1 MDKRSFLAIAVTF
14 VILLAWQ
21 ILYLGPRQK
30 EVTARRST
38 AMAEKARADSIAAVE
53 RGGDGPSGAR
63 IEIENVA
70 RERGSSEDEGM
81 NAGDAPDADFFA
93 DDTGTPEKRISIDTG
108 KMIVSLTSRGAEI
121 TSVRLPGFKRPDG
134 GEVELVPEG
143 ERGAIALSVEKDGA
157 WKSFSE
163 NLFDV
168 RINGKPA
175 ERGEEIVLSE
185 RGPRAEILFAKRG
198 AGGEAIEKKFVF
210 SRDSYEAE
218 LTVTME
224 RKGELAGT
232 AGYAVSWEPGL
243 ALNEKNE
250 KQERQKIA
258 SLGRVG
264 DEFYKED
271 SGKFAK
277 TGKFEHDGTVFW
289 AGARSRYFIS
299 AIIPGTQRTG
309 TYVSTGDKAA
319 GKAGYEL
326 RYPFRGDP
334 ARIEESFRCY
344 FGPQEMDG
352 LKSFGVGIEKAIDLG
367 HMRFLSVPVL
377 KAMTWMYR
385 FIPNYGWIIIIISIL
400 TKIVFYRLTH
410 KSLKSMKD
418 MQKLQPKLKEI
429 QERYRNDKQKLNQ
442 ETMKMYKESGVNPLG
457 GCLPLLL
464 QMPVF
469 IALFNVLSNMVELR
483 GAPLGL
489 WINDLSMPDAL
500 FDFGLNLPFLGSEFR
515 LLPILM
521 GAAMVVQSRMGGG
534 DLPNAQTKMM
544 QWMMPIVFTFVF
556 YGMPSGL
563 VLYWLVNNVL
573 SIVQQYYVHKAIDAE
588 ENAAGE
594 AASTVG

>member
-30 EVTARRST
+30 EVTARRSA
-38 AMAEKARADSIAAVE
+38 AMVEKARADSIAATE
-53 RGGDGPSGAR
+53 RRGDETRAEAAEGDTAGA
-63 IEIENVA
+63 A
-70 RERGSSEDEGM
+70 DSTEGVGT
-81 NAGDAPDADFFA
+81 NAAPPESADFFA
-93 DDTGTPEKRISIDTG
+93 NDPGTREKIITVDTGR
-108 KMIVSLTSRGAEI
+108 MIVSLTSRGAEI
-121 TSVRLPGFKRPDG
+121 SSVRLPGFEKPAG
-134 GEVELVPEG
+134 GAVELVPVG
-143 ERGAIALSVEKDGA
+143 ARGGMALAVEKDGE

-163 NLFDV
+163 TIFDLT
-168 RINGKPA
+168 INGRPA
-175 ERGEEIVLSE
+175 TGGEEIVLSE
-185 RGPRAEILFAKRG
+185 GEPRAEILFSKRG
-198 AGGEAIEKKFVF
+198 GGGEAVDKRFVF
-210 SRDSYEAE
+210 SRDAGDAE
-218 LTVTME
+218 LTVAME
-224 RKGELAGT
+224 RNGELART

-250 KQERQKIA
+250 KQEKQKIA

-264 DEFYKED
+264 DEYYKED
-271 SGKFAK
+271 TGKFAK
-277 TGKFEHDGTVFW
+277 TGMFEHDGTVFW
-289 AGARSRYFIS
+289 GAARSRYFIS
-299 AIIPGTQRTG
+299 ALIPGAQRSG
-309 TYVSTGDKAA
+309 TLVTTGDRAA
-319 GKAGYEL
+319 GKTGYSL

-334 ARIEESFRCY
+334 ERVEESFRCY
-344 FGPQEMDG
+344 FGPQEMDA
-352 LKSFGVGIEKAIDLG
+352 LKGYGVGLEKAIDLG
-367 HMRFLSVPVL
+367 HMRFFSVPVL
-377 KAMTWMYR
+377 KMMTWMYR
-385 FIPNYGWIIIIISIL
+385 FIPNYGWIIIILSIL
-400 TKIVFYRLTH
+400 TKVVFYRLTH

-429 QERYRNDKQKLNQ
+429 QEKYKNDKQKLNQ
-442 ETMKMYKESGVNPLG
+442 ETMRMYKESGVNPLG

-483 GAPLGL
+483 GAPFAL

-500 FDFGLNLPFLGSEFR
+500 FDFGLNLPLLGSEFR

-588 ENAAGE
+588 EKAAGE
-594 AASTVG
+594 AASPAE